1 MTQVIFRQSMKT
13 SSRIALQFTF
23 WIAIISGILL
33 WILNTVFMYWWIR
46 SETQNITQYVVLK
59 NLQPRNPYT
68 DTLQRQERVMA
79 FSDQTFRPEDLA
91 SFWWIKRLRL
101 FDSRRWIVWKSTNY
115 YVLFDVSQNINRQL
129 GLLSIS
135 AISWWWVVFLSFIF
149 GRFFVRK
156 SLRDLRILWKKIR
169 SSDITRPS
177 WTLKFNHLPEN
188 DEINSIAR
196 AIENLE
202 SRIMWYYSNLRQ
214 FVWNVS
220 HELKT
225 PLMVMSSELDVTQR
239 TKQYEDG
246 IKNLKWTVS
255 DMQSMIDA
263 LLTLT
268 RLQSQD
274 SIEKKQINVYDITRD
289 ASENLEKK
297 YKHKPMHITYSE
309 NVKDFGDIQW
319 NEQLVKIMIHNI
331 IDNARK
337 YAPEQSWI
345 HITIDKDYI
354 EVENTWHISQDII
367 ENMRTPF
374 WQADKNRWDWVGIWL
389 SLVAEII
396 RLHGWG
402 IWYSC
407 INNKVICTI
416 SLITT

>member
-1 MTQVIFRQSMKT
+1 MKT

-23 WIAIISGILL
+23 WIAIISWVLLGIL
-33 WILNTVFMYWWIR
+33 NSVFMYWWIR

-59 NLQPRNPYT
+59 NIQPRNPYT

-79 FSDQTFRPEDLA
+79 FSDKTFRPEDLA
-91 SFWWIKRLRL
+91 SFWGIKRLRL
-101 FDSRRWIVWKSTNY
+101 FDSRRWIVGKSTNY

-129 GLLSIS
+129 WLLSIS

-156 SLRDLRILWKKIR
+156 SLRDLRKLWKKIR
-169 SSDITRPS
+169 TSDITRPNGE
-177 WTLKFNHLPEN
+177 LKFDHLPEN

-225 PLMVMSSELDVTQR
+225 PLMVMSSELDITQR
-239 TKQYEDG
+239 TKQYEEG
-246 IKNLKWTVS
+246 IKNLKWTVL

-274 SIEKKQINVYDITRD
+274 SIEQKKINIYEIIREAV
-289 ASENLEKK
+289 ENLEKK
-297 YKHKPMHITYSE
+297 YKNKPMKITFSE
-309 NVKDFGDIQW
+309 NIDKNGEIQW
-319 NEQLVKIMIHNI
+319 NEQLVKIMAHNI
-331 IDNARK
+331 IDNAWK

-345 HITIDKDYI
+345 HITIDGWYI
-354 EVENTWHISQDII
+354 EVENSWNISQDII
-367 ENMRTPF
+367 DNMRTPF
-374 WQADKNRWDWVGIWL
+374 WQADKNRGDGVWIWL

-396 RLHGWG
+396 RLHGWW

-407 INNKVICTI
+407 INNKVICTV
-416 SLITT
+416 SLITTT